1 MKKKIKYVVFFILFQ
16 IIFVPLIVGSLIYYG
31 PFKTLRET
39 IVTTAMTTM
48 SHQYFATWFLDDEEI
63 NDIIERNRPQEDIA
77 EQELDAIEIS
87 SDIDETDDG
96 IELVD
101 VSSSTF
107 TGYLLIIDD
116 PSRVKLATASRLGV
130 VGSKTS
136 DIVAENDAIGGINAG
151 GFQDDALGTGGKA
164 DGLLMIDGEL
174 INGYSYNYYKAVGID
189 YDNKLVVSNS
199 TTYNK
204 LKSMNVRDAVS
215 FGPVIII
222 NGQPTIYSGDGGYG
236 YHPRSA
242 IAQRKDGAIL
252 MLVIDGRQE
261 GSIGAS
267 MKNVQDILLQ
277 YGAYNAFN
285 LDGGA
290 SSTLVYN
297 NKVINNPSDI
307 MGERYVP
314 SAFIIT
320 KKGES

>member
-1 MKKKIKYVVFFILFQ
+1 MKKTIKYIIYFILFQ
-16 IIFVPLIVGSLIYYG
+16 IIVVPTLVFSLIYYG
-31 PFKTLRET
+31 PFKVLRET

-63 NDIIERNRPQEDIA
+63 NEIITRNRLNEDIEA
-77 EQELDAIEIS
+77 QELDEINIAEN
-87 SDIDETDDG
+87 IDDD
-96 IELVD
+96 IELID

-107 TGYLLIIDD
+107 KGYLLVVSD
-116 PSRVKLATASRLGV
+116 PSRVKLASSPRLGI
-130 VGSKTS
+130 VGAKTS
-136 DIVAENDAIGGINAG
+136 DIVKENDAIGGINAG
-151 GFQDDALGTGGKA
+151 GFQDDALGTGGKP
-164 DGLLMIDGEL
+164 DGLLMVDGKL
-174 INGYSYNYYKAVGID
+174 INGYQYNYYKAVGID
-189 YDNKLVVSNS
+189 YNNKLVVSNS
-199 TTYNK
+199 TSYNA
-204 LKSMNVRDAVS
+204 LKKMNVRDAVS
-215 FGPVIII
+215 FGPVIVI

-242 IAQRKDGAIL
+242 IGQRKDGAIL

-267 MKNVQDILLQ
+267 MKNVQDIMLQ

-290 SSTLVYN
+290 SATLVYN

-320 KKGES
+320 KKAN

>member
-1 MKKKIKYVVFFILFQ
+1 MKKTIKYIIYFILFQ
-16 IIFVPLIVGSLIYYG
+16 IIVVPTLVFSLIYYG
-31 PFKTLRET
+31 PFKVLRET

-63 NDIIERNRPQEDIA
+63 NEIITRNRLNEDIEA
-77 EQELDAIEIS
+77 QELDEINIAEN
-87 SDIDETDDG
+87 IDDD
-96 IELVD
+96 IELID

-107 TGYLLIIDD
+107 KGYLLVVSD
-116 PSRVKLATASRLGV
+116 PSRVKLASSPRLGI
-130 VGSKTS
+130 VGAKTS
-136 DIVAENDAIGGINAG
+136 DIVKENDAIGGINAG
-151 GFQDDALGTGGKA
+151 GFQDDALGTGGKP
-164 DGLLMIDGEL
+164 DGLLMVDGKL
-174 INGYSYNYYKAVGID
+174 INGYQYNYYKAVGID
-189 YDNKLVVSNS
+189 YNNKLVVSNS
-199 TTYNK
+199 TSYNA
-204 LKSMNVRDAVS
+204 LKKMNVRDAVS
-215 FGPVIII
+215 FGPVIVI

-242 IAQRKDGAIL
+242 IGQRKDGAIL

-267 MKNVQDILLQ
+267 MKNVQDIMLQ

-290 SSTLVYN
+290 SATLVYN

-314 SAFIIT
+314 CAFIVT
-320 KKGES
+320 KANT